1 MNMGSISRMGSTSR
15 ALDNEKVKEL
25 MEKIE
30 SFYQSEQLTGLYWD
44 QCLELQFVLLA
55 NLKLPELDR
64 TIEIQLT
71 HVHWDPEWNDVDDL
85 IFELKRRVLNWDPNY
100 LFPSDEDE
108 ED

>member
-1 MNMGSISRMGSTSR
+1 MGSMSRMGSTSR

-100 LFPSDEDE
+100 LVPSDEDE